1 MQFFRFLALIVALLL
16 GSCGSAGDALLSLD
30 FLSMGVQGSSQ
41 IDPIEITTSADAS
54 VAVELAVQAD
64 LQYSGDGV
72 DFRAVLPE
80 SLFGDGSEAGVVYS
94 KNNPNVVTSEGPF
107 ALSAGEGFTFYAVIR
122 PLEDSGDCTT
132 ATAIKIATIPDS
144 DFVQVYIRACP
155 PGS

>member
-1 MQFFRFLALIVALLL
+1 MKFFRFLAPFVAVLL
-16 GSCGSAGDALLSLD
+16 GSCGSAGDALLSLN
-30 FLSMGVQGSSQ
+30 FVSMSAQGSSQ
-41 IDPIEITTSADAS
+41 LDPIEITTSADAS

-64 LQYSGDGV
+64 LEYGGNEV

-80 SLFGDGSEAGVVYS
+80 NLFGDGSEAGVVYS
-94 KNNPNVVTSEGPF
+94 KDKPNVLMSEGPF

-122 PLEDSGDCTT
+122 PLEDSGDCVT

-155 PGS
+155 PGP